1 MTESEA
7 LMLLAVVMALCLGA
21 VIAAIIL
28 PAEPLFDAM
37 DEAFGDVPTLDP
49 QQRSDRP

>member
-7 LMLLAVVMALCLGA
+7 LVLLAGVIALGIA
-21 VIAAIIL
+21 GVIAAIIL

-37 DEAFGDVPTLDP
+37 DEAFGDVPALDP
-49 QQRSDRP
+49 RQRSDRP